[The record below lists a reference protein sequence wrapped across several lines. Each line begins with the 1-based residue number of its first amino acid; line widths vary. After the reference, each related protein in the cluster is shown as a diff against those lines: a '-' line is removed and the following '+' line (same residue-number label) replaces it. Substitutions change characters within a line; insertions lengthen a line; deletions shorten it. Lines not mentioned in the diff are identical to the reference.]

1 MKVIKFDTTDTAGFD
16 ALQQKIHNHLTS
28 KDGVDGF
35 KYSATKWA
43 DSTDAP
49 TNTDEGK
56 MALVIECTSESRYS
70 LILEVLT
77 DAEKATIVDIADDW
91 VTIPNPDI
99 AE

>member
-16 ALQQKIHNHLTS
+16 ALQQKIHDHLTS
-28 KDGVDGF
+28 KHGVDGF

-43 DSTDAP
+43 DSADAP

-56 MALVIECTSESRYS
+56 MALAIDESEPRNT
-70 LILEVLT
+70 LILEALT
-77 DAEKATIVDIADDW
+77 DAEKATIVDVADDW
-91 VTIPNPDI
+91 VTIADI

>member
-16 ALQQKIHNHLTS
+16 ALQQKIHDHLTS
-28 KDGVDGF
+28 KHGVDGF

-43 DSTDAP
+43 DSADAP

-56 MALVIECTSESRYS
+56 MALVIDETEPRNT
-70 LILEVLT
+70 LILEALS
-77 DAEKATIVDIADDW
+77 DAEKATIVDVADDW
-91 VTIPNPDI
+91 VTVADI

>member
-16 ALQQKIHNHLTS
+16 ALQQKIHNHLIS

-43 DSTDAP
+43 DSADAP
-49 TNTDEGK
+49 ANTDEGK
-56 MALVIECTSESRYS
+56 MALVIDESEPRNT
-70 LILEVLT
+70 LILDALT
-77 DAEKATIVDIADDW
+77 DAEKATIVDVADDW
-91 VTIPNPDI
+91 VTVADI

>member
-16 ALQQKIHNHLTS
+16 VLQQKIHDHLTS
-28 KDGVDGF
+28 KHGVDGF

-43 DSTDAP
+43 DSADAP

-56 MALVIECTSESRYS
+56 MALVIDESEVRNT
-70 LILEVLT
+70 LILDALS
-77 DAEKATIVDIADDW
+77 DAEKATIVDVADDW
-91 VTIPNPDI
+91 VTIVDI

>member
-16 ALQQKIHNHLTS
+16 ALQQKIHDHLTS
-28 KDGVDGF
+28 KHGVDGF

-43 DSTDAP
+43 DSADAP

-56 MALVIECTSESRYS
+56 MALVIDEVEPRNT
-70 LILEVLT
+70 LILAALT
-77 DAEKATIVDIADDW
+77 DAEKATIVDVADDW
-91 VTIPNPDI
+91 VTVVDI

>member
-16 ALQQKIHNHLTS
+16 ALQQKIHDHLTS
-28 KDGVDGF
+28 KHGVDGF

-43 DSTDAP
+43 DSADAP

-56 MALVIECTSESRYS
+56 MALVIDEAEPRNT
-70 LILEVLT
+70 LILDALT
-77 DAEKATIVDIADDW
+77 DAEKATIVDVADDW
-91 VTIPNPDI
+91 VTVVDI

>member
-16 ALQQKIHNHLTS
+16 ALQQKIHDHLTS
-28 KDGVDGF
+28 KHGVDGF

-43 DSTDAP
+43 DSADAP

-56 MALVIECTSESRYS
+56 MALVIDEAEPRNT
-70 LILEVLT
+70 LILAALT
-77 DAEKATIVDIADDW
+77 DAEKATIVDVADDW
-91 VTIPNPDI
+91 VTIADI

>member
-16 ALQQKIHNHLTS
+16 ALQQKIHDHLTS
-28 KDGVDGF
+28 KHGVDGF

-43 DSTDAP
+43 DSADAP

-56 MALVIECTSESRYS
+56 MALVIDEAEPRNT
-70 LILEVLT
+70 LILAALT
-77 DAEKATIVDIADDW
+77 DAEKATIVDVADDW
-91 VTIPNPDI
+91 VTVADI

>member
-16 ALQQKIHNHLTS
+16 ALQQKIHDHLTS
-28 KDGVDGF
+28 KDGIDGF

-43 DSTDAP
+43 DSADAP

-56 MALVIECTSESRYS
+56 MALVIDEAEPRNT
-70 LILEVLT
+70 LILEALT
-77 DAEKATIVDIADDW
+77 DAEKATIVDVADDW
-91 VTIPNPDI
+91 VTVADI

>member
-16 ALQQKIHNHLTS
+16 ALQQKIHDHLTS
-28 KDGVDGF
+28 KHCVDGF

-43 DSTDAP
+43 DSADAP

-56 MALVIECTSESRYS
+56 MALVIDEAEPRNT
-70 LILEVLT
+70 LILAALT
-77 DAEKATIVDIADDW
+77 DAEKATIVDVADDW
-91 VTIPNPDI
+91 VTVADI

>member
-16 ALQQKIHNHLTS
+16 ALQQKIHDHLTS

-43 DSTDAP
+43 DSADAP
-49 TNTDEGK
+49 SNTDEGK
-56 MALVIECTSESRYS
+56 MALVIDEAEPRST
-70 LILEVLT
+70 LILEALT
-77 DAEKATIVDIADDW
+77 DAEKATIVDVADDW
-91 VTIPNPDI
+91 VTVADI

>member
-16 ALQQKIHNHLTS
+16 ALQQKIHDHLTS
-28 KDGVDGF
+28 KHGVDGF

-43 DSTDAP
+43 DSADAP

-56 MALVIECTSESRYS
+56 MALVIDEAEPRNT
-70 LILEVLT
+70 LILDALT
-77 DAEKATIVDIADDW
+77 DAEKATIVDVADDW
-91 VTIPNPDI
+91 VTVADI

>member
-16 ALQQKIHNHLTS
+16 ALQQKIHDHLTS
-28 KDGVDGF
+28 KHGVDGF

-43 DSTDAP
+43 DSADAP

-56 MALVIECTSESRYS
+56 MALVIDEAEPRNT
-70 LILEVLT
+70 LILEALT
-77 DAEKATIVDIADDW
+77 DAEKATIVDVADDW
-91 VTIPNPDI
+91 VTVADI

>member
-16 ALQQKIHNHLTS
+16 ALQQKIHDHLTS

-49 TNTDEGK
+49 ANTDEGK
-56 MALVIECTSESRYS
+56 IALVIDESEPRNT
-70 LILEVLT
+70 LILAALT
-77 DAEKATIVDIADDW
+77 DAEKATIVDVAEDW
-91 VTIPNPDI
+91 VTIPDD
-99 AE
+99 EE

>member
-16 ALQQKIHNHLTS
+16 ALQQKIHDHLIS
-28 KDGVDGF
+28 KHGVDGF

-49 TNTDEGK
+49 ANTDEDK
-56 MALVIECTSESRYS
+56 IALVIECTSQSRYT
-70 LILEVLT
+70 LILAALS
-77 DAEKATIVDIADDW
+77 DAEKATIVDVSDDW
-91 VTIPNPDI
+91 VTIADI